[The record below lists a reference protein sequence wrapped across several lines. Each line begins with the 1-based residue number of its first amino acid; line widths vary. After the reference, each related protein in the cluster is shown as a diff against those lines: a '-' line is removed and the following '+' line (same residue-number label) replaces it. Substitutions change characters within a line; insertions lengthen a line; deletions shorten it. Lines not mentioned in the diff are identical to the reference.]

1 MVGRTNVNDNMALGR
16 HYMLFDGEWPTT
28 ISLMTSRK
36 WSNVPVADLHY
47 EVQSS
52 LFSDNLDDID
62 HFLVSML
69 IANFDP
75 KEFEEWLAELGTNLV
90 QGSLD
95 ESWLNDQKFSK
106 QLSDKLKMKIKAVWT
121 LPADEPGQADHSS
134 LHIGVI
140 ICAQ

>member
-1 MVGRTNVNDNMALGR
+1 MVGRTNENDNLALGR
-16 HYMLFDGEWPTT
+16 HYVLFDGEWSPT

-36 WSNVPVADLHY
+36 WSNIQVSDLHY

-62 HFLVSML
+62 HLLVSMF

-75 KEFEEWLAELGTNLV
+75 KEFENWLAELGTKLV
-90 QGSLD
+90 ESSLD
-95 ESWLNDQKFSK
+95 SDWVNDQKFSK
-106 QLSDKLKMKIKAVWT
+106 QLSDKLKMKVKAVWT
-121 LPADEPGQADHSS
+121 LPADKPGPADHSS